1 MKSLILNYLT
11 GILLKMIFKNLAQI
25 KKKIYRSES
34 DFKNLFLSYSIPYL
48 MNVNRLIRILRSVFN

>member
-25 KKKIYRSES
+25 KKIYTEVSQILKICSLAIAS
-34 DFKNLFLSYSIPYL
+34 LIL